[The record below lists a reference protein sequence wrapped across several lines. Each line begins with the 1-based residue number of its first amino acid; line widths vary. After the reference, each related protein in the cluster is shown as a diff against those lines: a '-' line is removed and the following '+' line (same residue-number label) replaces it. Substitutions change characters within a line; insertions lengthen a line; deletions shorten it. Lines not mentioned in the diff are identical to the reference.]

1 MLKAAVLYRAPLPA
15 SPRFK
20 ILDLLI
26 KILVPLGLLMSFWAV
41 VQIGSLEGYLR
52 LFSLQNYHKPLV
64 ALGAGYSL
72 AFLIFQ
78 AVRAYLWWRYKP
90 YPVPPG
96 PHPRVTV
103 IIPAYNEGAMVEKAI
118 YSVAALDYPRR
129 SIGDYLHRRRLPG
142 RHLGVHATRST
153 ALSKAFFPS
162 PPGGISM
169 ILRMPKCRPP

>member
-1 MLKAAVLYRAPLPA
+1 MQASATVVKAAVLYRVPLPA

-20 ILDLLI
+20 VLDLLI

-41 VQIGSLEGYLR
+41 VQIGSLGGYLR

-78 AVRAYLWWRYKP
+78 AVRTYLWWRYKP

-96 PHPRVTV
+96 PLPRVTA

-118 YSVAALDYPRR
+118 YSLAASDYPAGQLEIICIDDGSRDDTWEYMQRAARR
-129 SIGDYLHRRRLPG
+129 FPKLSSPLP
-142 RHLGVHATRST
+142 LGGS
-153 ALSKAFFPS
+153 L
-162 PPGGISM
+162 
-169 ILRMPKCRPP
+169 